1 MSMKMNHRESK
12 IIEYVNEHG
21 SATVTELSNYTKVSE
36 ITIRRDLERLESRK
50 AVIRYHGGAKKNTS
64 LEGKDP
70 IMEFKAKEAKM
81 CDEKKRIGKKAAEL
95 IKDGDIVFMNS
106 GTTVLTFLECLEK
119 KNVTVA
125 TNNTAALDCQLS
137 SGIDILMLGGNYSC
151 RTRSVE
157 GDFTCNQIMGIYS
170 TCTVLGVNALDLENG
185 MTTSVYQQS
194 MINKSMINHTKCK
207 VILLADSTK
216 MGRISNFV
224 SASLSSIQIIVTDDK
239 CPPAYVEGFREKGIE
254 VFIV

>member
-1 MSMKMNHRESK
+1 
-12 IIEYVNEHG
+12 
-21 SATVTELSNYTKVSE
+21 
-36 ITIRRDLERLESRK
+36 
-50 AVIRYHGGAKKNTS
+50 
-64 LEGKDP
+64 
-70 IMEFKAKEAKM
+70 
-81 CDEKKRIGKKAAEL
+81 
-95 IKDGDIVFMNS
+95 
-106 GTTVLTFLECLEK
+106 
-119 KNVTVA
+119 
-125 TNNTAALDCQLS
+125 
-137 SGIDILMLGGNYSC
+137 
-151 RTRSVE
+151 
-157 GDFTCNQIMGIYS
+157 MGIYS

-194 MINKSMINHTKCK
+194 MINKSMINHTKGK